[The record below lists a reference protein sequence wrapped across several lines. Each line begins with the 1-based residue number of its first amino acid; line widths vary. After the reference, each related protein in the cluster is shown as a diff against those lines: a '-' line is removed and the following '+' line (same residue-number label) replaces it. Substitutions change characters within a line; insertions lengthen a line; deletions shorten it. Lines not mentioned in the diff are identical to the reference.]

1 MSVDI
6 NKKDENPSDDG
17 FLSSIDGVLDT
28 LLASFAVPEEPVSA
42 LPPPLIMLGGKL
54 RPGVSALSITSNV
67 ISRQSEAGLPTGD
80 VFADGPNSHEL
91 MIKIIVQEV
100 LASLLNDCVVN
111 VVIDPGV
118 SVVTTGVGNLGAPV
132 ISMGY
137 TTTWGTGNGIIR

>member
-6 NKKDENPSDDG
+6 NKKDENPSEDG

-28 LLASFAVPEEPVSA
+28 LLASFAVPEEPVTP
-42 LPPPLIMLGGKL
+42 LPPPLILLGGKL
-54 RPGVSALSITSNV
+54 RPGVSALSVTSNV

-100 LASLLNDCVVN
+100 LDTLLNDCVVN

-137 TTTWGTGNGIIR
+137 TTTMGIGNGIIR